1 MLKIGLTGGIGS
13 GKSQVADW
21 LAQAGAAIIDT
32 DAIAHTVTGP
42 QGVAMPLI
50 RQAFG
55 ADVLRADGALDRA
68 AMREY
73 VFHNA
78 AARAQLEAILHPLI
92 HQAVREQA
100 ALAQRQAQTQTQ
112 TPYILF
118 VVPLLAENKG
128 RWVPHLDRICV
139 VDCPPETQV
148 ARVQTRSGLTGEV
161 IARIMAA
168 QASRSARLALA
179 DDVIRNDGNVALAD
193 LYAQVRALHQKWR
206 ALSAQSPS

>member
-32 DAIAHTVTGP
+32 DVIAHTLTGP
-42 QGVAMPLI
+42 QGAARPLI
-50 RQAFG
+50 LQAFG
-55 ADVLRADGALDRA
+55 ADVLRPDGALDRA
-68 AMREY
+68 AMREH

-100 ALAQRQAQTQTQ
+100 ALAQRQAQ

-148 ARVQTRSGLTGEV
+148 ARVQARSGLTGEV

-168 QASRSARLALA
+168 QASRSERLALA
-179 DDVIRNDGNVALAD
+179 DDVIRNDGKVSLAD
-193 LYAQVRALHQKWR
+193 LHAQVRTLHQKWR